1 MSGLIGSLAAAAR
14 ALDAQRYGLDVAGQN
29 IANVNTKGYTRRVAE
44 LAAIPPRDRLGA
56 GGGVDIAGLRAS
68 RDALLELR
76 LQRERPAEQR
86 EAAIAGALAVVEVAI
101 GRPGESLDARLSAFF
116 DSAARLADDPVSST
130 ARQELILQGEAVAS
144 AFRDMATRLDAAQR
158 DADAGVQ
165 AAVGEVNALA
175 VRVATLND
183 AIVDAGGTGAQALHL
198 RDQQRVALDRLAEL
212 LDVESIGR
220 EDGGVDLVA
229 GSGRP
234 LVIGATAY
242 ELVAAPAGP
251 AGLVD
256 IEAHDGTSITV
267 ELTGGRI
274 GGLLQVRDA
283 LVPAYQASLDEL
295 AYRLAVEVNAIHTAG
310 FDLNGAAGGDFFV
323 PPAAVAGAAAALT
336 ADTALAADP
345 SRIVAASV
353 AQPGDNEAAR
363 ALMALRDARV
373 MNGGQATLID
383 AWGQLVY
390 RVGRDTQAAQQEQ
403 ASRAEIVRQ
412 VEALVDAVS
421 GVSLDE
427 EAMMMLRFQRAYE
440 ANARFFRAVDESIN
454 TLIQMLGR

>member
-1 MSGLIGSLAAAAR
+1 M
-14 ALDAQRYGLDVAGQN
+14 
-29 IANVNTKGYTRRVAE
+29 
-44 LAAIPPRDRLGA
+44 
-56 GGGVDIAGLRAS
+56 
-68 RDALLELR
+68 
-76 LQRERPAEQR
+76 
-86 EAAIAGALAVVEVAI
+86 
-101 GRPGESLDARLSAFF
+101 
-116 DSAARLADDPVSST
+116 
-130 ARQELILQGEAVAS
+130 
-144 AFRDMATRLDAAQR
+144 
-158 DADAGVQ
+158 
-165 AAVGEVNALA
+165 
-175 VRVATLND
+175 
-183 AIVDAGGTGAQALHL
+183 
-198 RDQQRVALDRLAEL
+198 
-212 LDVESIGR
+212 
-220 EDGGVDLVA
+220 
-229 GSGRP
+229 
-234 LVIGATAY
+234 
-242 ELVAAPAGP
+242 AAPAGP